1 VTGVLAHIEKQV
13 ESSRR
18 LLGLLL
24 AQTEAIRDRDVE
36 TLLARLGDV
45 QGEMAV
51 RQGLEVERD
60 AILRRAAAEL
70 GLVPETVDLDA
81 IVELVPPEERDAVR
95 NAGAELRGLVLEIQR
110 VHDQNR
116 VLLRQELAFVDHLM
130 RVLSGQPQ
138 AGYTVNGWQQAPQ
151 TSSLVNARA

>member
-1 VTGVLAHIEKQV
+1 VTGVLEHMDKQI

-24 AQTEAIRDRDVE
+24 AQTDAIHARDVE

-45 QGEMAV
+45 QAEMAV

-60 AILRRAAAEL
+60 ALLRRAAVEL
-70 GLVPETVDLDA
+70 NLVPETIDLDA
-81 IVELVPPEERDAVR
+81 LVDAVPLHER
-95 NAGAELRGLVLEIQR
+95 EAVRRGGAELRGLVLEIQR

-116 VLLRQELAFVDHLM
+116 VLLRQELSFVDHLM

-138 AGYTVNGWQQAPQ
+138 AGYSVNGWQQAPQ

>member
-1 VTGVLAHIEKQV
+1 MTGVLEHIERQL

-24 AQTEAIRDRDVE
+24 AQTEAIHARDVE

-45 QGEMAV
+45 QAEMAV

-60 AILRRAAAEL
+60 ALLRRAAAEL

-81 IVELVPPEERDAVR
+81 IVDSVPFQERESVR
-95 NAGAELRGLVLEIQR
+95 RGGAELRGLVVEIQR

-116 VLLRQELAFVDHLM
+116 VLLRQELSFVDHLM

-138 AGYTVNGWQQAPQ
+138 AGYTLSGWTPAPQ

>member
-1 VTGVLAHIEKQV
+1 MTGVLAHIEKQV